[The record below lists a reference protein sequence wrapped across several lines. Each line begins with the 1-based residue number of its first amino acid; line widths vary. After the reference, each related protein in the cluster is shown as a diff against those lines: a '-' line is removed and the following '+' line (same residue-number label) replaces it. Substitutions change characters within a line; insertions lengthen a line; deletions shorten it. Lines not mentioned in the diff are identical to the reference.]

1 MAAKKQEAPKEEAS
15 FGFQR
20 VDADAKEGMVRGVFS
35 SVASNYDIMNDFMS
49 AGMHRLWK
57 NEFVR
62 KVNVGRD
69 AKILDLAGGTGDIA
83 IRLRERTGAP
93 VIICDINHDML
104 KAGVAR
110 QFDAGKSEGLTFVCG
125 NAEHLPVA
133 DGSLDI
139 ITIAFGLRN
148 VTHIQQA
155 LNDAFRALRPGGKFL
170 CLEFSHVTNPL
181 MKKMYDEYSFRAIP
195 KIGEIV
201 AKDRASYQY
210 LVESIRMFPKQEQ
223 LKKMMEQAGFG
234 RCSYTNLTF
243 GVVAIHEGVKI

>member
-1 MAAKKQEAPKEEAS
+1 MAAKKQADKPEEAQ

-20 VDADAKEGMVRGVFS
+20 VDANAKEGMVRGVFS
-35 SVASNYDIMNDFMS
+35 SVAGSYDIMNDFMS
-49 AGMHRLWK
+49 AGMHRVWK

-62 KVNVGRD
+62 HVNVGSD

-93 VIICDINHDML
+93 VVICDINHEML

-110 QFDAGKSEGLTFVCG
+110 QFDAGKSDGLTFVCG

-133 DGSLDI
+133 DSSLDI

-195 KIGEIV
+195 KIGKLV
-201 AKDRASYQY
+201 AKDEASYQY

-223 LKKMMEQAGFG
+223 LKKMMEQAGFA
-234 RCSYTNLTF
+234 RCKYTNLTF
-243 GVVAIHEGVKI
+243 GVVAIHEGVKL

>member
-1 MAAKKQEAPKEEAS
+1 MQNSHEKQEAT

-35 SVASNYDIMNDFMS
+35 SVASSYDIMNDFMS
-49 AGMHRLWK
+49 GGMHRLWK
-57 NEFVR
+57 NDFVR
-62 KVNVGRD
+62 RVQLSSS

-93 VIICDINHDML
+93 VIVCDINYEML

-125 NAEHLPVA
+125 NAEQLPVA
-133 DGSLDI
+133 DGSLDL

-155 LNDAFRALRPGGKFL
+155 LNDAFRALRPGGRFL

-181 MKKMYDEYSFRAIP
+181 MKKIYDEYSFRAIP

-210 LVESIRMFPKQEQ
+210 LVESIRMFPKQEA
-223 LKKMMEQAGFG
+223 LKTMMEHAGFA
-234 RCSYTNLTF
+234 RCHYTNLTF
-243 GVVAIHEGVKI
+243 GVVAIHEGVKL